1 MNFAATRGLQLTA
14 HYPSRAELI
23 EAFKT
28 AVGQLVPARAKQAE
42 GIVKRIKEVAR
53 MDATVMAVREGTTH
67 ADAFLVVTVR
77 EDEGTFRLVA
87 HKVNPGFIS

>member
-1 MNFAATRGLQLTA
+1 MNFTTAKGLQMTA

-23 EAFKT
+23 EAFKA
-28 AVGQLVPARAKQAE
+28 AVTQLVPARAKQAE

-53 MDATVMAVREGTTH
+53 MDATVVAVREGTTH

-77 EDEGTFRLVA
+77 EDDGIYRLVG